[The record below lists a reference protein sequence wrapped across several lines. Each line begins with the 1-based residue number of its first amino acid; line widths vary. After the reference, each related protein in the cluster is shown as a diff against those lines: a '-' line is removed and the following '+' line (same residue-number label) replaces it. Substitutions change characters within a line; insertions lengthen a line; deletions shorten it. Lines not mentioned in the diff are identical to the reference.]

1 MTISEDAITV
11 QELQVLGTRARI
23 YEGGTGTAVLLVHGG
38 WTGAAITWSR
48 VWEPLAAR
56 YRVIAPDLPGLGLP
70 ETPARRSVQQYAV
83 WLVALL
89 DVLGIER
96 AVCVGN
102 SFGASVASSLAGRA
116 PERCAGLVLVN
127 GFAMPRT
134 PLPLLWLGRT
144 RPGAALMRALLRRL
158 SFNPEA
164 LNRAFVDPSKIPPGL
179 REMLAPGDSPA
190 LARFAEIL
198 VAGDGPPPPAVAPLI
213 LWGRGDRLPGTGEA
227 DARRIHASLPG
238 STLRLIAGAGHFPQ
252 IEAPEAFLEHLEAF
266 MGSLRIV

>member
-1 MTISEDAITV
+1 MGETAIAV
-11 QELQVLGTRARI
+11 RELQVLGKRARI
-23 YEGGTGTAVLLVHGG
+23 YQGGAGTAVLLIHGG
-38 WTGAAITWSR
+38 WTGAAMTWSR
-48 VWEPLAAR
+48 VWEPLAQR
-56 YRVIAPDLPGLGLP
+56 YLVVAPDLPGLGLP
-70 ETPARRSVQQYAV
+70 ETQPRASVQQYAV

-102 SFGASVASSLAGRA
+102 SFGGSVACSLAGRA

-144 RPGAALMRALLRRL
+144 RLGAALMRVLLRRL

-164 LNRAFVDPSKIPPGL
+164 LSRAFVDTSKVPPEL
-179 REMLAPGDSPA
+179 REMLARRDSPM

-198 VAGDGPPPPAVAPLI
+198 IAGDGPPPPAVAPLI
-213 LWGRGDRLPGTGEA
+213 LWGRGDQLPGTREA

-238 STLRLIAGAGHFPQ
+238 STLRMVAGAGHFPQ
-252 IEAPEAFLEHLEAF
+252 IEAPEAFLEHLEAYLDAL
-266 MGSLRIV
+266 S